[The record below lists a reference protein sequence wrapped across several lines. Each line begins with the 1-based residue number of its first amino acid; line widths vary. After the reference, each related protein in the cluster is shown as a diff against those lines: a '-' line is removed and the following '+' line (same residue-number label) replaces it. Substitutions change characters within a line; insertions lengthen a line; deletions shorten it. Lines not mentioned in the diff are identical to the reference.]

1 MNRLATRLLLAFI
14 SVALLSLIAVPTLQ
28 SIAARRTFGDLNPE
42 FRGRVESFSG
52 PPRSG
57 LAGPP
62 PFAAERPL
70 RDRPPD
76 NSAGNS
82 AGNSSSAGNGFLREE
97 NSRLFSL
104 LSDYRAAQRQAV
116 IVGVGGAVLISVL
129 LALLLSRTIARP
141 IEAVSNAASR
151 LAGGDLSARVDLGRL
166 PYPASET
173 RTLALDFN
181 QMAVS
186 LGQLEGERKAM
197 IADIAHKLRNPLATL
212 QLRLDALTD
221 GLVSFN
227 DEEARLLQGQVGLLA
242 RLIGDLRVL
251 SLADAERLTL
261 NRLELDLSKLAENVV
276 QQAQA
281 KADNAGVKLTFVPA
295 TEPAF
300 VDADPDRLTQVLGN
314 LLDNA
319 FRVTPAGGRVSL
331 ELFTAQ
337 ASAQVTGQVEVT
349 LRVRDTGPGLAEDEL
364 GTVFER
370 FVQGRRR
377 DTSSKTGSG
386 LGLAI
391 VQSLV
396 KLHGGRVQASNYSED
411 ESGAQLEVTL
421 PHSTPAKAR

>member
-1 MNRLATRLLLAFI
+1 MNRLATRLLLAFL

-42 FRGRVESFSG
+42 FRGRVERSFRG

-62 PFAAERPL
+62 PFTAERPL

-82 AGNSSSAGNGFLREE
+82 AGNSNSAGNGFLREE

-166 PYPASET
+166 PYPAAET

-181 QMAVS
+181 RMAVS

-197 IADIAHKLRNPLATL
+197 IADIAHELRNPLATL

-227 DEEARLLQGQVGLLA
+227 DEEVRLLQGQVGLLA
-242 RLIGDLRVL
+242 RLIGDLRTL

-261 NRLELDLSKLAENVV
+261 NRLELDLSELAENVV
-276 QQAQA
+276 RQAQA

-331 ELFTAQ
+331 ELFT
-337 ASAQVTGQVEVT
+337 GQVKVT
-349 LRVRDTGPGLAEDEL
+349 LRVRDTGPGIAEDEL

-421 PHSTPAKAR
+421 PRSTPAKAR

>member
-1 MNRLATRLLLAFI
+1 MNRLATRLLLAFL
-14 SVALLSLIAVPTLQ
+14 SVALLSLIAVPALQ

-82 AGNSSSAGNGFLREE
+82 AGNSNSAGNGFLREE

-104 LSDYRAAQRQAV
+104 LNDYRAAQRQAV
-116 IVGVGGAVLISVL
+116 IVGVGGAVLMSVL

-181 QMAVS
+181 RMAVS

-197 IADIAHKLRNPLATL
+197 IADIAHELRNPLATL

-227 DEEARLLQGQVGLLA
+227 DEEAKLLQGQVGLLA
-242 RLIGDLRVL
+242 RLIGDLRTL

-276 QQAQA
+276 RQAQA

-331 ELFTAQ
+331 ELFT
-337 ASAQVTGQVEVT
+337 GQVEVT
-349 LRVRDTGPGLAEDEL
+349 LRVRDTGPGIAEDEL

-396 KLHGGRVQASNYSED
+396 KLHGGRVQASNYSYSED